1 MQALWCCEAL
11 ARILTVC
18 CDLFAGARGS
28 LMCQVERF
36 RTCYR
41 SGVEASFE
49 TRCGF
54 AKMAVTDGFVVF
66 FLHACTSEFVCIVKW
81 PFFLVRKRLLCS
93 SQCWHTFWFLH
104 LFSYINYA
112 LKIWLERSVFI
123 RENLG
128 SNHISK
134 TLFFLSSLF
143 FCQFE
148 LVPPPFPDSSMMYFF
163 LHTSV
168 LISRRHFEF

>member
-1 MQALWCCEAL
+1 
-11 ARILTVC
+11 
-18 CDLFAGARGS
+18 
-28 LMCQVERF
+28 
-36 RTCYR
+36 
-41 SGVEASFE
+41 
-49 TRCGF
+49 
-54 AKMAVTDGFVVF
+54 MAVTDGFVVL

-81 PFFLVRKRLLCS
+81 PFFLVRKRMLCS

-104 LFSYINYA
+104 FFPYINYA

-134 TLFFLSSLF
+134 SLFFLSSLF

-148 LVPPPFPDSSMMYFF
+148 LVPSPTPHPLPDSSMMFFF

-168 LISRRHFEF
+168 LISRRHFLSSNLPHLICHPVKTFSVLSKQLLPKKKEKKAFQITNLTPWHS